1 MESKVYRDM
10 IETQQ
15 THWWFAVRRRFL
27 QSWLRIH
34 GQIRRDARILEV
46 GAATGSNLDTLNTF
60 GHVTA
65 LEPDSFAFDYI
76 SRHCDVDAV
85 QAALPNDGTEGLG
98 DFDLIV
104 ALDVL
109 EHIEDDLGAL
119 RAMRRMLKAGG
130 TVVITVP
137 AFQFLWSTHDET
149 LHHLRRY
156 RAPELVS
163 KMQQAGFRMVYQS
176 YFNFVLFPAAI
187 AIRLLGRIF
196 KDTASAG
203 SGKVHPLLNT
213 LLSRVFGAEVFIS
226 RFLKFPFGLSIVGI
240 GIKSA

>member
-1 MESKVYRDM
+1 MESNVYRDM

-15 THWWFAVRRRFL
+15 THWWFAVRRQFL
-27 QSWLRIH
+27 QSWVWIH
-34 GQIRRDARILEV
+34 GRVRCDARILEV
-46 GAATGSNLDTLNTF
+46 GAATGSNLDTLKAF
-60 GHVTA
+60 GQVTA
-65 LEPDSFAFDYI
+65 LEPDSFAFDHI
-76 SRHCDVDAV
+76 SRRRDINAV
-85 QAALPNDGTEGLG
+85 QAALPNNGTEGLG

-119 RAMRRMLKAGG
+119 RSMYRMLRAGG
-130 TVVITVP
+130 TVVVTVP

-156 RAPELVS
+156 RAPELVR
-163 KMQQAGFRMVYQS
+163 KMEQAGFRMVYRS
-176 YFNFVLFPAAI
+176 YFNFVLFPAAL

-196 KDTASAG
+196 NDVASAG
-203 SGKVHPLLNT
+203 SGKVHPLLNA

-226 RFLKFPFGLSIVGI
+226 RFLRFPIGLSIVGI
-240 GIKSA
+240 GVKST